1 MFLNYFKDFI
11 VKKTLKKLSK
21 FKKNSESTNKKI
33 GLLVDAS
40 VLARQNL

>member
-21 FKKNSESTNKKI
+21 LKNSESTQAIKK
-33 GLLVDAS
+33 
-40 VLARQNL
+40 